1 MNDIAHI
8 EPRKGK
14 LITRFAERFG
24 VDRDKLLSTLKQTAF
39 RQKDGEVSNEQ
50 MMALMVVADQY
61 RLNPFTR
68 EIYAFPDKQNG
79 IVPVVGVDGW
89 SRIIN
94 EHPQFDGVEF
104 RYSDEVVEPG
114 DKRFPGIK
122 SRAYEWIEVVIHRKD
137 RAQPTIVREYL
148 DEVYRPPFTGNGK
161 NGPYTIEGPWQTHPK
176 RFHRHKTLIQGS
188 RIGFGFAGIY
198 DQDEAERITEAQQVD
213 VVELK
218 PARPERQPY
227 PDQQLDENIDGWTD
241 LVADGKQTPEGI
253 IAMIESRYTLT
264 EEQRQRIQGLDETV
278 EIAE

>member
-1 MNDIAHI
+1 MNDVAKI

-14 LITRFAERFG
+14 LLTRFADRFG
-24 VDRDKLLSTLKQTAF
+24 VDESKLMTTLKQTAF
-39 RQKDGEVSNEQ
+39 RQKNGEVSNEQ

-61 RLNPFTR
+61 RLNPFTK

-94 EHPQFDGVEF
+94 EHPQFDGMDF
-104 RYSDEVVEPG
+104 RQSEETVTMEGAKPC
-114 DKRFPGIK
+114 P
-122 SRAYEWIEVVIHRKD
+122 EWIECVMYRKD
-137 RAQPTIVREYL
+137 RQHPIIVREYL
-148 DEVYRPPFTGNGK
+148 DECYREPFTGQGK
-161 NGPYTIEGPWQTHPK
+161 NGSYQVTGPWQTHTK
-176 RFHRHKTLIQGS
+176 RFLRHKTMIQAA
-188 RIGFGFAGIY
+188 RIAFGFAGIY

-227 PDQQLDENIDGWTD
+227 PDQRLDENIDGWTD
-241 LVADGKQTPEGI
+241 MVADGKQTPEGI